1 MPLLLSDS
9 LRASAP
15 VDVEPFSG
23 GGSGGRLDDSAVV
36 DLMEISDDRLLS
48 DVEQTWHI

>member
-15 VDVEPFSG
+15 VDLEPFSG
-23 GGSGGRLDDSAVV
+23 GGMNGSNASGGGPVDGVGV
-36 DLMEISDDRLLS
+36 DLMEISDDRLHTA
-48 DVEQTWHI
+48 D